1 MAISTP
7 PSTGHGEMIMKN
19 EVENMVFEEAF
30 QELEAIVS
38 KLESGDLTL
47 EESIEMYEMAASL
60 RDRCR
65 EILDQAERRVEM
77 LVVDE
82 GKVEIRS
89 LE

>member
-1 MAISTP
+1 
-7 PSTGHGEMIMKN
+7 
-19 EVENMVFEEAF
+19 MVFEEAF